1 MESKWLT
8 GVTPAVTS
16 ILGNGSTI
24 FIWNLGSLWPRDC
37 NNTISL
43 VMRGP
48 CIFCHESATLKWKCR
63 HFLPRMSFF
72 VLQRFIDHSGL
83 ISDRETH
90 AAFPCYSM
98 PKQFVVQSVEKA
110 AKFHHT
116 LPPIPQRCTLK
127 HVSNE
132 CLCQHPVDSNLLTTF
147 INTLVNANSEIAK
160 V

>member
-24 FIWNLGSLWPRDC
+24 FIWNLGSLWPRVC
-37 NNTISL
+37 NNTIAL

-48 CIFCHESATLKWKCR
+48 CLFCHESATLKWKCR

-98 PKQFVVQSVEKA
+98 PKTICGPISRKGGEISPYVTT
-110 AKFHHT
+110 HT
-116 LPPIPQRCTLK
+116 STVHFKTRFKWMPLSTPCGQ
-127 HVSNE
+127 
-132 CLCQHPVDSNLLTTF
+132 QF
-147 INTLVNANSEIAK
+147 INDLY
-160 V
+160 